1 MKQKFLS
8 KWVFA
13 GAVLALGLAACNNKK
28 EDELSKEKG
37 YDTYSTIS
45 LSLPASLRAGEDDN
59 YNKQGDPYTGVDRI
73 KTLSLY
79 IIDDTK
85 PTEKPEAHHFPE
97 TSLHLDGATGKVTMA
112 PFRTKSG
119 KKVVYAVINITD
131 PIRSALDAAAN
142 RAAFEATYKKDYEAF
157 LAPSPIAKLDGDK
170 DVIVM
175 TGKPVTQEIKPNI
188 SALNAP
194 AINNVQITLTRA
206 AARVSVTTTA
216 TETTPGSKVYEV
228 KATIAGGQMKKFGE
242 ISDLKWS
249 VGQYEKKFYLLQQDD
264 RKSPNFDWKPTNRT
278 DWEVQAPSKYDYSEL
293 KDPKFLPVTRVAAY
307 GLEQV
312 KTVKYKYISETTH
325 ARATDP
331 SKAETSGYR
340 KGNTTYVLIK
350 GKFTPAD
357 DMWATGEKAHWT
369 AGGDLFYGLATQK
382 FYSSQQKAEGAGN
395 AADKVVTYKKGM
407 VFYFLWVNPDK
418 IDMTKWAM
426 SPVYRNNIYNVDIKS
441 FQNIGLSGNPIN
453 PDPDDP
459 DKPDPDD
466 PDNPDPDEPLP
477 TEKTFMV
484 ATITITPWTWHSYSI
499 DL

>member
-1 MKQKFLS
+1 MKQKNFS
-8 KWVFA
+8 KWIFA
-13 GAVLALGLAACNNKK
+13 GAALLLGLTACNNKK

-73 KTLSLY
+73 KSLTLY
-79 IIDDTK
+79 MVDDAA
-85 PTEKPEAHHFPE
+85 PAQKPEFQHFPE

-119 KKVVYAVINITD
+119 KKIVYAVINITD
-131 PIRSALDAAAN
+131 PIKTALNAATDKATFEVAYK
-142 RAAFEATYKKDYEAF
+142 AAYEAF
-157 LAPSPIAKLDGDK
+157 GTSRIATLEGDK

-216 TETTPGSKVYEV
+216 AEKTLGSGVYEI
-228 KATIAGGQMKKFGE
+228 KAKLPDGQTKKFGE
-242 ISDLKWS
+242 ISELKWS
-249 VGQYEKKFYLLQQDD
+249 VAQYEKKFYLLQQDD
-264 RKSPNFDWKPTNRT
+264 RKSPNFDWKPTKS
-278 DWEVQAPSKYDYSEL
+278 DWKTQAPSKYDYSEL
-293 KDPKFLPVTRVAAY
+293 KNPLPVTHVTAY

-312 KTVKYKYISETTH
+312 KSVKYKYISETTH
-325 ARATDP
+325 AKETVP
-331 SKAETSGYR
+331 SKPETSGYR

-357 DMWATGEKAHWT
+357 DMWAPGEKANAANDGT
-369 AGGDLFYGLATQK
+369 LYYGLATQK
-382 FYSSQQKAEGAGN
+382 FYSSEQKAKAAGN
-395 AADKVVTYKKGM
+395 DEHKIVTYKKGM

-453 PDPDDP
+453 PDPDPDDP
-459 DKPDPDD
+459 DNPDPDD
-466 PDNPDPDEPLP
+466 PDKPDPDEPLP

>member
-8 KWVFA
+8 KWIFA
-13 GAVLALGLAACNNKK
+13 GAALLLGLTACNNKN
-28 EDELSKEKG
+28 EDDLAREKG

-59 YNKQGDPYTGVDRI
+59 YNKQGEYKGVDHI
-73 KTLSLY
+73 KTLTLY
-79 IIDDTK
+79 MINKDN
-85 PTEKPEAHHFPE
+85 PAEKPEIQHFE
-97 TSLHLDGATGKVTMA
+97 EASLHLDGATGKMTMA

-119 KKVVYAVINITD
+119 NKLVYAVINITD
-131 PIRSALDAAAN
+131 DIKVALNAADNEAEFKTAYE
-142 RAAFEATYKKDYEAF
+142 AAYEAF
-157 LAPSPIAKLDGDK
+157 GAKPIASLESNK

-175 TGKPVTQEIKPNI
+175 TGKPVEKKIEPNV

-194 AINNVQITLTRA
+194 TVNNVLITLTRA

-216 TETTPGSKVYEV
+216 TEKAPGTKEYEV
-228 KATIAGGQMKKFGE
+228 KATVTGGTTKTFGT
-242 ISDLKWS
+242 ISNLVWS
-249 VGQYEKKFYLLQQDD
+249 VGQYEKTFYFLQKDD
-264 RKSPNFDWKPTNRT
+264 RKSPSYDYVPTKIDWGT
-278 DWEVQAPSKYDYSEL
+278 QARAKYNYSEL
-293 KDPKFLPVTRVAAY
+293 ADSRFLSVGHVVSYKPDQVAYKF
-307 GLEQV
+307 
-312 KTVKYKYISETTH
+312 ISETTH
-325 ARATDP
+325 ANATDP
-331 SKAETSGYR
+331 SKPETSGYR

-357 DMWATGEKAHWT
+357 DMWAPGEKDNVAADGT
-369 AGGDLFYGLATQK
+369 LYYGLATQK
-382 FYSSQQKAEGAGN
+382 FYSSQQAAEAAGN
-395 AADKVVTYKKGM
+395 ATNKVVTYKKGM
-407 VFYFLWVNPDK
+407 VFYFLWVNPNVV
-418 IDMTKWAM
+418 DMTKWAI
-426 SPVYRNNIYNVDIKS
+426 SPVYRNNIYNVNIKS

-484 ATITITPWTWHSYSI
+484 ATITITPWTWHNYDI

>member
-37 YDTYSTIS
+37 YDTYTTIA
-45 LSLPASLRAGEDDN
+45 LSLPSSLRAGDDDD
-59 YNKQGDPYTGVDRI
+59 YNKKGDPYTGVDHI
-73 KTLSLY
+73 KTLTLY
-79 IIDDTK
+79 IIDEAK
-85 PTEKPEAHHFPE
+85 PAEKPEVHHFTE
-97 TSLHLDGATGKVTMA
+97 DNLHLDGATGKVTMA

-119 KKVVYAVINITD
+119 NKTVYAVINITNA
-131 PIRSALDAAAN
+131 IKAALDAANSKTAFD
-142 RAAFEATYKKDYEAF
+142 AAYKKDYEAF
-157 LAPSPIAKLDGDK
+157 SASAPIASLDNNNK

-175 TGKPVTQEIKPNI
+175 TGTPVTQDIKPNV

-194 AINNVQITLTRA
+194 AVNNVAITVSRA

-216 TETTPGSKVYEV
+216 TEKSPGVYEV
-228 KATIAGGQMKKFGE
+228 KATIAGGQTKTFGE
-242 ISDLKWS
+242 ISNLKWS
-249 VGQYEKKFYLLQQDD
+249 VGQYEKNFYLLQQSD
-264 RKSPNFDWKPTNRT
+264 RKSPNFTYIPNKADWKIQART
-278 DWEVQAPSKYDYSEL
+278 KYNYSEL
-293 KDPKFLPVTRVAAY
+293 ADSKFFPVSHITQY
-307 GLEQV
+307 GLDQV
-312 KTVKYKYISETTH
+312 KSIKYKFISETTH
-325 ARATDP
+325 AKATDP
-331 SKAETSGYR
+331 LDPKTSGYR

-357 DMWATGEKAHWT
+357 DMWAAGEKALINPN
-369 AGGDLFYGLATQK
+369 GDLFYGLATQK

>member
-37 YDTYSTIS
+37 YDTYTTIA
-45 LSLPASLRAGEDDN
+45 LSLPSSLRAGEDDD
-59 YNKQGDPYTGVDRI
+59 YNKQGSPYTGVDRI
-73 KTLSLY
+73 KSLSLY
-79 IIDDTK
+79 MIDK
-85 PTEKPEAHHFPE
+85 ANPTEKPEFQHFTE
-97 TSLHLDGATGKVTMA
+97 DNLHLDGATGKVTMA

-119 KKVVYAVINITD
+119 EKIVYAVINITD
-131 PIRSALDAAAN
+131 PIKAALNAAN
-142 RAAFEATYKKDYEAF
+142 NKTEFETAYNKDYEAF
-157 LAPSPIAKLDGDK
+157 SAATPIASLDGGK

-175 TGKPVTQEIKPNI
+175 TGKPVTQVIKPNI

-194 AINNVQITLTRA
+194 AINNVAITVSRA
-206 AARVSVTTTA
+206 AARVSVTATA
-216 TETTPGSKVYEV
+216 TEKIPGSKKYEV
-228 KATIAGGQMKKFGE
+228 KATLPGGGMKTFGE

-249 VGQYEKKFYLLQQDD
+249 VAQYEKKFYLLQKDD
-264 RKSPNFDWKPTNRT
+264 RKSPNYDWVTNHDYT
-278 DWEVQAPSKYDYSEL
+278 TEAPKRYDYTQL
-293 KDPKFLPVTRVAAY
+293 KGDKFFEIMHVDTY

-312 KTVKYKYISETTH
+312 KNIKYKYISETTH
-325 ARATDP
+325 AKATNLLDP
-331 SKAETSGYR
+331 KTSGYR

-357 DMWATGEKAHWT
+357 DMWATGEKNHIDAE
-369 AGGDLFYGLATQK
+369 GNLFYGLATQK
-382 FYSSQQKAEGAGN
+382 FYSTEQKAKDAGN
-395 AADKVVTYKKGM
+395 ATNKIVTYKKGM

-418 IDMTKWAM
+418 VDMTKWMM

-441 FQNIGLSGNPIN
+441 FQNIGLSGNPFN
-453 PDPDDP
+453 PDDPNDPDKPDPDDP

-466 PDNPDPDEPLP
+466 PLP

-484 ATITITPWTWHSYSI
+484 TTITVTPWTWHNYSI